1 MKGKIF
7 SDTPIVAIDVGT
19 TKICVLVA
27 QPVAHNDLEIIG
39 IGKAPSHGLQKGV
52 VVDIAKTVHS
62 IKQAVQEAELMAGCK
77 IESACIG
84 ISGSHI
90 QSLTSKGM
98 VPIKRSEVTRQDI
111 SNVITSAKAVPIAEG
126 QQILHVLPQ
135 YFMVDSDERIHDPI
149 GMHGMRLEGQV
160 HIITGSLSHVQN
172 LVKCCQ
178 MAGVA
183 ATDIVLEQLASAL
196 AVLSPD
202 ERQLGV
208 GLLDIG
214 GGTSDLVLYYNNSI
228 FYTMVVPVAGN
239 HFTNDLALG
248 LRTTLADAER
258 IKKQHA
264 FVYKQAVETD
274 GFIPVESVEGG
285 GAIRHIMYS
294 ELSAILQPRA
304 EELLLL
310 VQRDLDQHNLT
321 SFMPAG
327 MVVTGGGSVLTGMQ
341 ELATELFAAPVR
353 VGTPHVQHT
362 LLESLNNPIY
372 ATGYGLLLHVLHQQ
386 GAVAIDKL
394 SGPLVMRIATRMK
407 SWVSDFF

>member
-111 SNVITSAKAVPIAEG
+111 ANVITSAKAVPIAEG
-126 QQILHVLPQ
+126 QQILHILPQ
-135 YFMVDSDERIHDPI
+135 YFMVDSDERVHDPV

-214 GGTSDLVLYYNNSI
+214 GGTSDLVLYYNSSI

-258 IKKQHA
+258 IKKQHG

-274 GFIPVESVEGG
+274 GFTPVESVEGG
-285 GAIRHIMYS
+285 TTRHVMYS

-327 MVVTGGGSVLTGMQ
+327 MVLTGGGSLLTGMQ
-341 ELATELFAAPVR
+341 ELATEIFAAPVR

-372 ATGYGLLLHVLHQQ
+372 ATGYGLLLHILHQQ